1 MAFDAGVL
9 YNLTPRLDC
18 LLDQHS
24 QWPGYDRCYVIDDY
38 GDCIYTFQTLKLL
51 MRLLPCTVWS
61 QQCRMGLP
69 KQANREAVHM
79 K

>member
-24 QWPGYDRCYVIDDY
+24 QWPGYDRCYVIAGY
-38 GDCIYTFQTLKLL
+38 VLKLL
-51 MRLLPCTVWS
+51 VNVATTMCSMVPTM
-61 QQCRMGLP
+61 QNGTT
-69 KQANREAVHM
+69 
-79 K
+79 